1 MLRAPARDRA
11 TPPAK
16 PGGRPPEPGQRFGNG
31 SLQIATAGDTGELRL
46 VTDAER
52 VYVEYENAA
61 KGLFLAVGGMS
72 MGRVAGT
79 GFEPVT
85 FGL

>member
-1 MLRAPARDRA
+1 ML
-11 TPPAK
+11 
-16 PGGRPPEPGQRFGNG
+16 
-31 SLQIATAGDTGELRL
+31 GDVQLREEN
-46 VTDAER
+46 DA
-52 VYVEYENAA
+52 VYADCDNDAVR
-61 KGLFLAVGGMS
+61 LLLAVGGVS

>member
-1 MLRAPARDRA
+1 MLGSITVERRPDGIYAMLDTQPAA
-11 TPPAK
+11 MLLA
-16 PGGRPPEPGQRFGNG
+16 
-31 SLQIATAGDTGELRL
+31 AG
-46 VTDAER
+46 VQ
-52 VYVEYENAA
+52 
-61 KGLFLAVGGMS
+61 